1 MAQHFQ
7 TTVQKQGSRV
17 FIMLPFDPNVC
28 WGPKERHNVR
38 GTINEAPVR
47 GPLVVD
53 GDIYTLTLGPTWRRE
68 HGIDA
73 GMVVTVTLTAEGPQI
88 ATMAEDLTNA
98 FAEAPAALAFF
109 HTLPTFYQKNYLRWI
124 DSAKRPETRAKRIEE
139 MIALLKESKRER

>member
-1 MAQHFQ
+1 MEQHFQ
-7 TTVQKQGSRV
+7 TAVQKQGSRV
-17 FIMLPFDPNVC
+17 FIVLPFDPNGC

-38 GTINEAPVR
+38 GTINEVPIR
-47 GPLVVD
+47 GPIAVD
-53 GDIYTLTLGPTWRRE
+53 GNLYSLTIGPAWRRD

-73 GMVVTVTLTAEGPQI
+73 GMVVTVQLTAEGPQV
-88 ATMAEDLTNA
+88 ATMAEDLTSA

-139 MIALLKESKRER
+139 MIALLKEGKRER